1 MAILEQKASG
11 GGTGWDIS
19 EICPAGTQVAICLEI
34 KDVFEVTRPK
44 YDNPAEVE
52 VVDLTRFLF
61 GIKAADGCLYRVQTH
76 EMKISSHE
84 KSGLM
89 KILTGWTAKPL
100 AELMNWDYC
109 EMQGQLAQ
117 LTVIHKTS
125 KMGKVYPAIET
136 VTPLHPQLAAAAPTL
151 EHFMGEP
158 VPAEGAPAE
167 VAPSPA
173 VAPEK
178 VSHFGGEV
186 VVQPAQPIT
195 TAENTSTIEASTEG
209 DSAEPQNP
217 PF

>member
-1 MAILEQKASG
+1 MAILEQKTSG

-61 GIKAADGCLYRVQTH
+61 GIKASDGCLYRVQTH

>member
-1 MAILEQKASG
+1 MAILEQKPSG

-19 EICPAGTQVAICLEI
+19 EICPAGTQVAICIEI
-34 KDVFEVTRPK
+34 KDVFEVTRSK
-44 YDNPAEVE
+44 YDNPSETE

-89 KILTGWTAKPL
+89 KILTSWTAKPM

-109 EMQGQLAQ
+109 EMQGELAQ

-125 KMGKVYPAIET
+125 KMGKVYPAIEA
-136 VTPLHPQLAAAAPTL
+136 VTPLHPQLAATAPTL
-151 EHFMGEP
+151 EDFMNQP
-158 VPAEGAPAE
+158 VPAEGAPSAT
-167 VAPSPA
+167 APEPA

-178 VSHFGGEV
+178 VSHFGGRV
-186 VVQPAQPIT
+186 VAQPDQPIT
-195 TAENTSTIEASTEG
+195 TTENTNTIEAS
-209 DSAEPQNP
+209 SEPQNP